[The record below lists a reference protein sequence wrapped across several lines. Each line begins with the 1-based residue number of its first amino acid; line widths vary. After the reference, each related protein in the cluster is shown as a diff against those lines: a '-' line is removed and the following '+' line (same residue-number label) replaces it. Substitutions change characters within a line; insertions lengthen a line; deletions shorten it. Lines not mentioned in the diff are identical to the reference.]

1 MGKRHPKAENMQ
13 CFFLSRDGYER
24 VLRRLVLKSS
34 DRIKWLTG
42 TVTRFTV
49 NPEDVSTIS
58 SVEIRGFD
66 NRRIDVPTALV
77 IG

>member
-1 MGKRHPKAENMQ
+1 MGKRHPEAENIQ

-34 DRIKWLTG
+34 DRIKWFTG
-42 TVTRFTV
+42 TVTGFTV
-49 NPEDVSTIS
+49 NPEDISTIS
-58 SVEIRGFD
+58 SVEIRRSD
-66 NRRIDVPTALV
+66 NRRNDVPTALV